1 MISDESNWSYR
12 IPFALQWIFPIPIF
26 VAVYFAPESPWW
38 LIRQNRFVDA
48 KKSLR
53 RLRTKPKTQS
63 DALFDAK
70 IDGTLET
77 MIQTNEHEQEM
88 QSGTS
93 YKDCFKGVDRR
104 RTEITCMVWI
114 IQTLCGGTFMGF
126 STYFCKPTF
135 YPQLNSIALP
145 HLLNP
150 RSILTTP
157 RRTSRPR
164 LLPRLHP
171 LSLPIR
177 PRAPRRMHI
186 LGPHGAL
193 RPPHPLPLWPSH
205 HLPVRPAHRHPS
217 LYPTALQ

>member
-1 MISDESNWSYR
+1 LVADTPSSYVNACWVLGQLIASIVLRGMISDTSNWSYR

-26 VAVYFAPESPWW
+26 IAVYFAPESPWW

-53 RLRTKPKTQS
+53 RLRTKPSTQS

-77 MIQTNEHEQEM
+77 MIRTNEHEQEM

-104 RTEITCMVWI
+104 RTEITCMVWT

-126 STYFCKPTF
+126 STYFCKPPLF
-135 YPQLNSIALP
+135 PKLNSLAF
-145 HLLNP
+145 HTS
-150 RSILTTP
+150 SI
-157 RRTSRPR
+157 
-164 LLPRLHP
+164 H
-171 LSLPIR
+171 
-177 PRAPRRMHI
+177 AQH
-186 LGPHGAL
+186 
-193 RPPHPLPLWPSH
+193 
-205 HLPVRPAHRHPS
+205 
-217 LYPTALQ
+217 